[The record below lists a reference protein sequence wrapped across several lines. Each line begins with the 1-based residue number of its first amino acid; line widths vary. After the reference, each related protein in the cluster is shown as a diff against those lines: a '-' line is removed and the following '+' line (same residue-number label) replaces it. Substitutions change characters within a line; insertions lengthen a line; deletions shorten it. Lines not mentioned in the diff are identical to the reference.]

1 MNEIKAYECSFCNKY
16 YKKTKKTVE
25 KHEVICFSNPV
36 RKACQTCSN
45 LGLKNKDNFL
55 IDYCH
60 EFGTFMK
67 SFVCECHRWDS
78 LKNIEELIEEQNKQQ
93 LQ

>member
-1 MNEIKAYECSFCNKY
+1 MNEIKAYECNFCNKY

-25 KHEVICFSNPV
+25 KHEAICFSNPV

-55 IDYCH
+55 VNYCH
-60 EFGTFMK
+60 DFETFMK
-67 SFVCECHRWDS
+67 IFVCECQRWEP
-78 LKNIEELIEEQNKQQ
+78 KNDFEEQSKQE

>member
-1 MNEIKAYECSFCNKY
+1 MNEIKVYSCEHCNKY
-16 YKKTKKTVE
+16 YKKTRKTVE
-25 KHEVICFSNPV
+25 NHEKICFSNPK

-60 EFGTFMK
+60 EFESFMNH
-67 SFVCECHRWDS
+67 FVCECQGWEPILD
-78 LKNIEELIEEQNKQQ
+78 IEELIDTQNK
-93 LQ
+93 